1 MKKRFLAFLLALSIA
16 ASLLVMPASA
26 ADSNAAVQAAVALG
40 GMTTEQAAQPDTPLT
55 RGQLARLLTAFSSY
69 RESVSAQGSTGTL
82 FSDVNSS
89 SAYGPCIRVAVQQ
102 SWLSGY
108 LDGSFRPD
116 NAVTLEEACTAVLK
130 LLGYD
135 VTALSGTFPAAQLN
149 KASSLGLRS
158 GISAS
163 QGSVL
168 TLAEGAQLVY
178 NALTASTKDGQ
189 VYGSTIG
196 FTVIDGQ
203 VDIASIVMD
212 SVEGPFVA
220 GESTVLPFVPVSVYR
235 NDSVVSSADLSAYDV
250 YYYSE
255 SARTLWVYSRRAAGR
270 ITAVSP
276 TASAPTSVT
285 VAGTTYTIGSSSA
298 AATLSSLNGG
308 GVGQV
313 VTLLLGMND
322 EVVSVLTGDEA
333 DAVFYGV
340 VQSSSRSLTEKNGA
354 DVQQAVTVICTD
366 GTARTV
372 HVDKSLN
379 YLAGTL
385 VEVSVDADGESV
397 EKLES
402 RSTSGTISADASALG
417 SIPLAENA
425 EILDTTSEGVA
436 GTVVPSRLS
445 GVTLSDSDVRYYTT
459 NEKGQIDRLI
469 LSNVTGD
476 LYTYAVLDDVK
487 NLTTTVGDKIDSEV
501 KSSLT
506 DSDSSTTTTT
516 TTTKSDGQ
524 IVSDVKDIVLPTTS
538 EILWGIVDGSIGTTL
553 WQSLTS
559 STGSLASYALNLAAD
574 NTSGAVSNVLSWV
587 AKGATYSCY
596 VKGQAVS
603 YQTSVKYPVLAGGIA
618 VSTSPSSK
626 VKSMVQLMPTNID
639 KLGAAYALHGD
650 TRYELADDM
659 QVYLWYKG
667 QYYATTLAQVN
678 AEDYHLIGWYDDLG
692 CAAGKK
698 IRVLIAVKND

>member
-1 MKKRFLAFLLALSIA
+1 MKKRFLAFLLAVSIA
-16 ASLLVMPASA
+16 VSMLVMPASA
-26 ADSNAAVQAAVALG
+26 AGSNAAVQAAVALG
-40 GMTTEQAAQPDTPLT
+40 GMTTEQSAQLDLPLT

-69 RESVSAQGSTGTL
+69 RESVAAQGSTGTL
-82 FSDVNSS
+82 FSDVNGS
-89 SAYGPCIRVAVQQ
+89 SAYGPYIRVAVQQ

-158 GISAS
+158 NISAS
-163 QGSVL
+163 QGSTL

-178 NALTASTKDGQ
+178 NALTASTSDGQ

-196 FTVIDGQ
+196 FTVTDGQ
-203 VDIASIVMD
+203 VDVSSIVMVD
-212 SVEGPFVA
+212 LQGPFVA
-220 GESTVLPFVPVSVYR
+220 GADTVLPFVPASIYR
-235 NDSVVSSADLSAYDV
+235 NDSVVSSADLSACDV

-255 SARTLWVYSRRAAGR
+255 SARTLWAYSRKASGR

-276 TASAPTSVT
+276 TASAPTAVT

-340 VQSSSRSLTEKNGA
+340 VQSSSRSLTEENGA
-354 DVQQAVTVICTD
+354 DVQQEVSVMCTD

-379 YLAGTL
+379 YVAGTL
-385 VEVSVDADGESV
+385 VEVSVTSDGESV

-402 RSTSGTISADASALG
+402 RSTSGTISDDASALG
-417 SIPLAENA
+417 STPLTENA

-459 NEKGQIDRLI
+459 NENGQIDRLI

-476 LYTYAVLDDVK
+476 LYTYGVLDDVK
-487 NLTTTVGDKIDSEV
+487 NLTTTVGDKVDSKV

-506 DSDSSTTTTT
+506 DSDNSTTTTT
-516 TTTKSDGQ
+516 ASKSDGQ
-524 IVSDVKDIVLPTTS
+524 IISDVKDIVLPTTS
-538 EILWGIVDGSIGTTL
+538 EILWGIVDGSIGSTL

-559 STGSLASYALNLAAD
+559 STGSLASYVLNLAAD

-587 AKGATYSCY
+587 AKGAAYSCY
-596 VKGQAVS
+596 VDGKAVS

-618 VSTSPSSK
+618 VSTSPSGT
-626 VKSMVQLMPTNID
+626 VKSMVQLVPINID
-639 KLGAAYALHGD
+639 KLGAASAMSGSK
-650 TRYELADDM
+650 RYELADDM

-667 QYYATTLAQVN
+667 QYYATTLSQVN
-678 AEDYHLIGWYDDLG
+678 AEDYHLIGWYDSLG
-692 CAAGKK
+692 CAAGGKL
-698 IRVLIAVKND
+698 RVLIAVKNG